1 MYDDIFLFILSLMWV
16 IIIYYIINII
26 KNITFINNKK
36 IEIGN
41 MKSDYDNKVKIKK
54 ELEIKKYNLSLE
66 IDDYRRLILSDE
78 FAIQLKELAINQL
91 KEEIAKIQNQLSS

>member
-1 MYDDIFLFILSLMWV
+1 MQVQRYV
-16 IIIYYIINII
+16 
-26 KNITFINNKK
+26 
-36 IEIGN
+36 GN
-41 MKSDYDNKVKIKK
+41 MKSEYDNKVKIKK